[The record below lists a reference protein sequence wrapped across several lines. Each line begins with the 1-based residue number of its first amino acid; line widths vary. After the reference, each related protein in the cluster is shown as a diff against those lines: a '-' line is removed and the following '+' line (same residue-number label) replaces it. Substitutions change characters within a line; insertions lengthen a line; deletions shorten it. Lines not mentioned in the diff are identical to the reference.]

1 MELHEGLKALAGQPH
16 LALQDDE
23 KSNDLRKKLEA
34 RKALSAATT
43 QVHQGAFGRKAGG
56 AGAGSRENGYAKLE
70 GPKVSTVLQ
79 TVCLTLGRDSMASK
93 RKAPEPD
100 EQQTPEEAQRQKR
113 RDKTFLAVGQDPSIS
128 RRHVELVFDFH
139 KRRWALICL
148 GRHGV
153 YVDNVLI
160 SQVPISQ
167 NTLLRTSCLDRLFH
181 TSCFG
186 ARGAL
191 VYQPVCCV
199 ACGTLTQD
207 GRADCAGGRCCDAQQ
222 QV

>member
-1 MELHEGLKALAGQPH
+1 M
-16 LALQDDE
+16 
-23 KSNDLRKKLEA
+23 S
-34 RKALSAATT
+34 
-43 QVHQGAFGRKAGG
+43 QGAGCLGEGSGKSRKAGG
-56 AGAGSRENGYAKLE
+56 GGGGSRENGYAKLE

-148 GRHGV
+148 GRNGV
-153 YVDNVLI
+153 YVDNILI
-160 SQVPISQ
+160 SQVPISPD
-167 NTLLRTSCLDRLFH
+167 TLLHTSCLERLLQ
-181 TSCFG
+181 TSCIFWRAGCSG
-186 ARGAL
+186 APTCLLYGVRHARL
-191 VYQPVCCV
+191 R
-199 ACGTLTQD
+199 ACE
-207 GRADCAGGRCCDAQQ
+207 AAAC
-222 QV
+222 